1 MKAQQVFLL
10 KPLARLKRDLERYNS
25 DRLQALVGTLL
36 TAVRIKMGIPILKAV
51 QDTWYFNACSKS
63 QH

>member
-10 KPLARLKRDLERYNS
+10 KALTRLKRDVERYNS
-25 DRLQALVGTLL
+25 DRLQALVGTPL
-36 TAVRIKMGIPILKAV
+36 AAIRIKMGIPILKAV
-51 QDTWYFNACSKS
+51 QDTRYFNACSKS